1 LASAWPRSLPAAT
14 GHRQLDQR
22 KPLPQVKSQAKSL
35 RQ

>member
-22 KPLPQVKSQAKSL
+22 KRLPRVKSQAETSSL
-35 RQ
+35 